1 MTSTSYN
8 TSPAKAWIVTGP
20 TSGIGYRTARVS
32 MFEVA
37 CMDVRSP
44 LPAPGVAD
52 QVKRR
57 KRPRELPI
65 KKAVPSE
72 RLWGARK
79 PTATAGLRSTAE
91 DIVQQLPDSA
101 GPLER
106 QGVVDALPL
115 RLLAHR
121 DNRRGDNRVV
131 QKPPQSE
138 AGGRDSLGLSN
149 AVELP

>member
-1 MTSTSYN
+1 
-8 TSPAKAWIVTGP
+8 
-20 TSGIGYRTARVS
+20 
-32 MFEVA
+32 MFEVV
-37 CMDVRSP
+37 CTDVRSP

-72 RLWGARK
+72 RLCGARK
-79 PTATAGLRSTAE
+79 PTAGLRSTAE
-91 DIVQQLPDSA
+91 DLVQQLPDSA

-131 QKPPQSE
+131 QKPSQSE
-138 AGGRDSLGLSN
+138 AGGRDPLGLSN

>member
-1 MTSTSYN
+1 MRQSQPHFGRSQL
-8 TSPAKAWIVTGP
+8 
-20 TSGIGYRTARVS
+20 S
-32 MFEVA
+32 MSEVA
-37 CMDVRSP
+37 CTDVRSP

-65 KKAVPSE
+65 KKEVPSE
-72 RLWGARK
+72 RLCGARN
-79 PTATAGLRSTAE
+79 PTATAGLRSTPE
-91 DIVQQLPDSA
+91 DLVHQLPDSA

-121 DNRRGDNRVV
+121 D
-131 QKPPQSE
+131 
-138 AGGRDSLGLSN
+138 
-149 AVELP
+149 

>member
-1 MTSTSYN
+1 MLLRSTSQVGAAVPHRPVVN
-8 TSPAKAWIVTGP
+8 VRSRGT
-20 TSGIGYRTARVS
+20 
-32 MFEVA
+32 
-37 CMDVRSP
+37 DVRSP

-57 KRPRELPI
+57 KGPRELPI
-65 KKAVPSE
+65 KKAVPSQ
-72 RLWGARK
+72 RLCGARK
-79 PTATAGLRSTAE
+79 PTATAGLRSTSE
-91 DIVQQLPDSA
+91 DLVQQLPDSA

-138 AGGRDSLGLSN
+138 AGGPGPPGPRQAGERPDVS
-149 AVELP
+149 ARC